1 MIRQVSEL
9 LEALMKE
16 EREKLDEYSL
26 KHGPTIGKM
35 YEGLTSE
42 LLGRVIPSSLNL
54 QVHHGIIH
62 DGNGLMSGEIDC
74 MLVKGQGENIPYTDS
89 YKWHIRDVVAVVE
102 VKKTLYSADLR
113 DAFTHLRG
121 VVDSYASYIKSGDGG
136 ETFNIEPARKAF
148 SETTGLVAPD
158 YSNVAELGI
167 EMETLF
173 HLFVTEH
180 LSPIR
185 IVLGYHGF
193 KKESSLRKSL
203 LDFLEEN
210 KMTQG
215 FGVGSFPQL
224 IVCGDYSLVKLN
236 GYPYSAPMQNSF
248 WNFYVSS
255 ITNPVHLILELVWTR
270 LSYEISIADL
280 WGEDL
285 GVENFSMYLSGRI
298 IAAES
303 HIGWEYDYTEISDA
317 ILADRIP
324 ELDWSP
330 VFVSNLQFVI
340 FNRLCSEGEL
350 NIDNKETKDYVE
362 SKGLEY
368 SEFIESLT
376 RTGLIAIKNNKMELT
391 TFECSCSILPDGRCA
406 VAENNTGR
414 LSRWLERYMDNRN
427 A

>member
-1 MIRQVSEL
+1 
-9 LEALMKE
+9 
-16 EREKLDEYSL
+16 
-26 KHGPTIGKM
+26 
-35 YEGLTSE
+35 
-42 LLGRVIPSSLNL
+42 
-54 QVHHGIIH
+54 
-62 DGNGLMSGEIDC
+62 
-74 MLVKGQGENIPYTDS
+74 
-89 YKWHIRDVVAVVE
+89 
-102 VKKTLYSADLR
+102 
-113 DAFTHLRG
+113 
-121 VVDSYASYIKSGDGG
+121 
-136 ETFNIEPARKAF
+136 
-148 SETTGLVAPD
+148 
-158 YSNVAELGI
+158 
-167 EMETLF
+167 
-173 HLFVTEH
+173 
-180 LSPIR
+180 
-185 IVLGYHGF
+185 
-193 KKESSLRKSL
+193 
-203 LDFLEEN
+203 
-210 KMTQG
+210 
-215 FGVGSFPQL
+215 
-224 IVCGDYSLVKLN
+224 
-236 GYPYSAPMQNSF
+236 
-248 WNFYVSS
+248 
-255 ITNPVHLILELVWTR
+255 
-270 LSYEISIADL
+270 
-280 WGEDL
+280 
-285 GVENFSMYLSGRI
+285 MYLSGRI

>member
-35 YEGLTSE
+35 YEGLASE

-350 NIDNKETKDYVE
+350 NIDNKETKDYVCLLYT
-362 SKGLEY
+362 SP
-368 SEFIESLT
+368 SP
-376 RTGLIAIKNNKMELT
+376 R
-391 TFECSCSILPDGRCA
+391 D
-406 VAENNTGR
+406 
-414 LSRWLERYMDNRN
+414 
-427 A
+427 